1 MPNLAPAAATPLDL
15 AGSNLV
21 LVYAVLAIAVI
32 ALVFGLF
39 FRRQVLA
46 TDPGTENM
54 QTIGAAVEE
63 GAQAYLNRQFRTLS
77 IFVVL
82 VFGLLFLLPADTFGL
97 KLGRSAFFVVGA
109 VFSALIG
116 YLGMSLA
123 VKANVRVASA
133 ARDGNRDL
141 GMRIAFRTGGT
152 VGMATVGLGL
162 LGAAVVVLVYKGDA
176 PKVLEGFGF
185 GAALLAMFMRVGG
198 GIFTKAADVG
208 ADLVGKVEAGIPED
222 DPRNAATIAD
232 NVGDNVG
239 DCAGMAADLFE
250 SYAVT
255 LVAALILG
263 SVALGT
269 EGLIF
274 PLIIPAIG
282 AVTAIIGVFI
292 TRVKPGPER
301 AARDQPGLLHLGGHL
316 RRPVG
321 HRRLPLPADRVT
333 PSTVDAATGAAVAG
347 VDGLRIR
354 AAAAVILGIVL
365 AGDHPL
371 AHRPLHR
378 HRQAPDARRRPHLA
392 HRRRHRDPRRHRRRA
407 SSPPST
413 PRSSSGRR
421 STERSCSVAA
431 RSRWRCSSWRWP
443 VPVCSPPSASSS
455 RWTPS
460 GRSPTTPRASPRCPA
475 TSTPRARGSSP
486 TSTPSATPPR
496 RSPRA
501 SPSPPRCWRR
511 PPCSARSRTRGARRS
526 RTSLDTNQIIEA
538 PSQFVQDMFNTQI
551 VTPSTLVGL
560 LLGAAVVFLFS
571 GLAIN
576 AVTRAAGA
584 IVFEV
589 RRQFR
594 EHPGIMDY
602 TEKPEYGRVVDICTR
617 DSLRE
622 LATPGLLAALAPVAV
637 GFGLGI
643 GALAGFLA
651 GAIGTGCLMAVF
663 LANSGGSWDN
673 AKKIVEDGHYGGKGS
688 AAHEATVIGDT
699 VGDPFKDT
707 AGPAINPLAQGHEP
721 GVGAH
726 RPGHRDP
733 DRRQRR
739 QPAGPLRHRRRRADH
754 HRRRGGRLPV
764 PRHLV
769 RWRRRRLRRRS
780 RSTATSSRR
789 PEATRTSPVADETES
804 RAVAPG
810 RTRSSPGSDCRPH
823 RHAGPTRHRV
833 GPASSPPAYGVG
845 VPPPES
851 TTADTT
857 AVAATPPGLRGRAGG
872 PETDLGVR
880 PTRWTGSAR
889 SSAGRGRRAPPGAA
903 AGRRPR
909 HPRGRR
915 EPAAVLAR
923 CFALGMPVSTADLDR
938 ALPGLTAAGAGALG
952 LVELGCR
959 RRAGDVRPAALRRR
973 GPRLVGR
980 LGPVRDRPRRPA
992 AAGPRPRR
1000 RAGLDDRRPV
1010 DSAPPRGTGPR
1021 PRHRLRGPGPAP
1033 RRSRGKVVATDLSAA
1048 RPRLRPLHDGAR
1060 RGARSTCGP
1069 GSLLDPV
1076 AGERFDLVVSNPP
1089 FVITPRRAGGR
1100 DLRVPRRRPGR
1111 RRRGRA
1117 PGPHG
1122 RRPSRTRRRRP
1133 VHRQLGDPR
1142 AARPGATSGRRGST
1156 VPAST
1161 PGWCSATTRTRPSTP
1176 SSGPGTPAPRSGT
1189 PGYEDLYAAW
1199 LADFAARGVERIGF
1213 GVVALQRPIAS
1224 ARPTWTDLVD
1234 HRGPVADAMGPSVDA
1249 GTAGSHLAGRARRR
1263 RPARRRLV
1271 VRPGRHRGAARAT
1284 RRGRPGGHPAPAGRR
1299 PGPDASGSTRSAP
1312 DWSASATEPSPRG
1325 RRSGPSRPCSTSR
1338 RRP

>member
-1 MPNLAPAAATPLDL
+1 MPNLAPAAATPLEL

-63 GAQAYLNRQFRTLS
+63 GAQAYLNRQFRTLG

-82 VFGLLFLLPADTFGL
+82 VFGLLFLLPADTFSL
-97 KLGRSAFFVVGA
+97 KLGRSLFFVVGA
-109 VFSALIG
+109 VFSAIIG

-269 EGLIF
+269 QGLVF

-282 AVTAIIGVFI
+282 AITAIIGVFI
-292 TRVKPGPER
+292 TRVKPGQNALSAINQGFYISAVISAVLSVVAVFLYLPTASPE
-301 AARDQPGLLHLGGHL
+301 
-316 RRPVG
+316 
-321 HRRLPLPADRVT
+321 
-333 PSTVDAATGAAVAG
+333 TVDAATGAAVAG

-354 AAAAVILGIVL
+354 AAVAVILGIVL
-365 AGDHPL
+365 AAIILWLTGHFTGTDKRPTRDVARTSRTGAATVIL
-371 AHRPLHR
+371 AGIGVGFESAVYTAVIIGAAVYGAFL
-378 HRQAPDARRRPHLA
+378 L
-392 HRRRHRDPRRHRRRA
+392 
-407 SSPPST
+407 
-413 PRSSSGRR
+413 GGG
-421 STERSCSVAA
+421 SVALA
-431 RSRWRCSSWRWP
+431 LFFVAVAGTGLLTTVGVIVAMDTFGP
-443 VPVCSPPSASSS
+443 VSDNAQGIAEM
-455 RWTPS
+455 S
-460 GRSPTTPRASPRCPA
+460 GDIDAE
-475 TSTPRARGSSP
+475 
-486 TSTPSATPPR
+486 
-496 RSPRA
+496 
-501 SPSPPRCWRR
+501 
-511 PPCSARSRTRGARRS
+511 GARIL
-526 RTSLDTNQIIEA
+526 TDLDAVGNTTKAITKGIAIATAVLAATALFGSFTDAWSSTVQNQLNTNQITEA

-551 VTPSTLVGL
+551 VTPTTLVGL

-637 GFGLGI
+637 GFGLGL

-707 AGPAINPLAQGHEP
+707 AGPAINPLLKVMNLVSVLIAP
-721 GVGAH
+721 AIVILTVGNSAS
-726 RPGHRDP
+726 
-733 DRRQRR
+733 
-739 QPAGPLRHRRRRADH
+739 PLIRYGIAVIA
-754 HRRRGGRLPV
+754 LIIIV
-764 PRHLV
+764 AAV
-769 RWRRRRLRRRS
+769 AVSRS
-780 RSTATSSRR
+780 RDISFGGDDDDIDEEPLDDDELAAS
-789 PEATRTSPVADETES
+789 PEADEYVTGADETEAARS
-804 RAVAPG
+804 RAEADEEQ
-810 RTRSSPGSDCRPH
+810 S
-823 RHAGPTRHRV
+823 RV
-833 GPASSPPAYGVG
+833 
-845 VPPPES
+845 
-851 TTADTT
+851 
-857 AVAATPPGLRGRAGG
+857 
-872 PETDLGVR
+872 
-880 PTRWTGSAR
+880 
-889 SSAGRGRRAPPGAA
+889 
-903 AGRRPR
+903 
-909 HPRGRR
+909 
-915 EPAAVLAR
+915 
-923 CFALGMPVSTADLDR
+923 
-938 ALPGLTAAGAGALG
+938 
-952 LVELGCR
+952 
-959 RRAGDVRPAALRRR
+959 
-973 GPRLVGR
+973 
-980 LGPVRDRPRRPA
+980 
-992 AAGPRPRR
+992 
-1000 RAGLDDRRPV
+1000 
-1010 DSAPPRGTGPR
+1010 
-1021 PRHRLRGPGPAP
+1021 
-1033 RRSRGKVVATDLSAA
+1033 
-1048 RPRLRPLHDGAR
+1048 
-1060 RGARSTCGP
+1060 
-1069 GSLLDPV
+1069 
-1076 AGERFDLVVSNPP
+1076 
-1089 FVITPRRAGGR
+1089 
-1100 DLRVPRRRPGR
+1100 
-1111 RRRGRA
+1111 
-1117 PGPHG
+1117 
-1122 RRPSRTRRRRP
+1122 
-1133 VHRQLGDPR
+1133 
-1142 AARPGATSGRRGST
+1142 
-1156 VPAST
+1156 
-1161 PGWCSATTRTRPSTP
+1161 
-1176 SSGPGTPAPRSGT
+1176 
-1189 PGYEDLYAAW
+1189 
-1199 LADFAARGVERIGF
+1199 
-1213 GVVALQRPIAS
+1213 
-1224 ARPTWTDLVD
+1224 
-1234 HRGPVADAMGPSVDA
+1234 
-1249 GTAGSHLAGRARRR
+1249 
-1263 RPARRRLV
+1263 
-1271 VRPGRHRGAARAT
+1271 
-1284 RRGRPGGHPAPAGRR
+1284 
-1299 PGPDASGSTRSAP
+1299 
-1312 DWSASATEPSPRG
+1312 
-1325 RRSGPSRPCSTSR
+1325 
-1338 RRP
+1338 